1 MSENYPEEKSLI
13 SKWKNSKLHQ
23 LKIAQQVLESMMGDG
38 KVNGMNRSK
47 KTNSRTSFEEIEDE
61 PDPEQKLFELLELEQ
76 NDPLL

>member
-1 MSENYPEEKSLI
+1 
-13 SKWKNSKLHQ
+13 
-23 LKIAQQVLESMMGDG
+23 MMGDG
-38 KVNGMNRSK
+38 KGNGMNRSK